1 MSKRKALGSG
11 LEALLS
17 SKPEKKDT
25 SKASI
30 SSSSKTI
37 QKIPID
43 KISRNIN
50 QPRKLFFDE
59 PLESMAASIKE
70 FGQKVPILVRKTD
83 SGYELIAGER
93 RWRAMQSIQQENI
106 EAIILEATD
115 KESALIAIVEN
126 VQREQLN
133 VIEEAEALLTLNNEF
148 EMTHDD
154 ISKYTGRSRSH
165 VSNILRLNGLADFIK
180 LRLAEGA
187 IEMGHARAIL
197 TLAPNEQ
204 EAIIKQAV
212 NNKLSVR
219 AVENLV
225 KNYGKRPNKKSQAV
239 KNQDTIALERR
250 LSETIG
256 ADLRIYHSKAGS
268 GKIEIKYKT
277 LNELEGIVSKI
288 KPQ

>member
-17 SKPEKKDT
+17 SKPEKKDS
-25 SKASI
+25 SKDSI

-59 PLESMAASIKE
+59 PLESMAASIKAL
-70 FGQKVPILVRKTD
+70 GQKTPILVRKTEN
-83 SGYELIAGER
+83 GYELIAGER
-93 RWRAMQSIQQENI
+93 RWRAMQSIQEENI
-106 EAIILEATD
+106 EAIVMEATD

-133 VIEEAEALLTLNNEF
+133 VIEEAEALQKLNVEF

-154 ISKYTGRSRSH
+154 ISKYTGRSRPH
-165 VSNILRLNGLADFIK
+165 VSNILRLNDLTDFIK
-180 LRLAEGA
+180 SKLAEGV

-197 TLAPNEQ
+197 TLGSHEQ
-204 EAIIKQAV
+204 DIIIKQAI
-212 NNKLSVR
+212 NKKLSVR

-225 KNYGKRPNKKSQAV
+225 KNHGKKSNKKIETT
-239 KNQDTIALERR
+239 KNQDTVALERK
-250 LSETIG
+250 LSEIIG
-256 ADLRIYHSKAGS
+256 ADLRIYHSKTGK

-288 KPQ
+288 KS

>member
-17 SKPEKKDT
+17 SKFREKDSSKT
-25 SKASI
+25 STPN
-30 SSSSKTI
+30 SSKTI

-59 PLESMAASIKE
+59 PLESMAKSIKE
-70 FGQKVPILVRKTD
+70 LGQKVPILVRKTD

-93 RWRAMQSIQQENI
+93 RWRAMQSIQEENI
-106 EAIILEATD
+106 EAIVVEATD

-133 VIEEAEALLTLNNEF
+133 IIEEAEALQRLNTEF

-154 ISKYTGRSRSH
+154 ISKHTGRSRSH
-165 VSNILRLNGLADFIK
+165 VSNILRLNDLTDFIK
-180 LRLAEGA
+180 LKLAEGI

-197 TLAPNEQ
+197 TLDPIEQ
-204 EAIIKQAV
+204 DIIIKQAI
-212 NNKLSVR
+212 NKKLSVR
-219 AVENLV
+219 AVESLV
-225 KNYGKRPNKKSQAV
+225 KNYGKKSNKIPQAT
-239 KNQDTIALERR
+239 KNQDTLALERR
-250 LSETIG
+250 LSEIVG
-256 ADLRIYHSKAGS
+256 ADLRIRHSKTGA

-288 KPQ
+288 KP

>member
-17 SKPEKKDT
+17 SKPEKKHSNQDPV
-25 SKASI
+25 

-59 PLESMAASIKE
+59 PLESMAASIKAL
-70 FGQKVPILVRKTD
+70 GQKTPILVRKTD

-93 RWRAMQSIQQENI
+93 RWRAMQSIQEENI
-106 EAIILEATD
+106 EAIVMEATD

-133 VIEEAEALLTLNNEF
+133 VIEEAEALQKLNVEF
-148 EMTHDD
+148 EMTHDE
-154 ISKYTGRSRSH
+154 ISKYTGRSRPH
-165 VSNILRLNGLADFIK
+165 VSNILRLNDLADFIK
-180 LRLAEGA
+180 SKLAEGV

-197 TLAPNEQ
+197 TLEPNDQ
-204 EAIIKQAV
+204 DIVIKKAINK
-212 NNKLSVR
+212 KLSVR

-225 KNYGKRPNKKSQAV
+225 KNYGKKLNKKSETT
-239 KNQDTIALERR
+239 KDQDTVALERK
-250 LSETIG
+250 LSEIIG
-256 ADLRIYHSKAGS
+256 ADLRIHHSKAGS

-288 KPQ
+288 KP

>member
-17 SKPEKKDT
+17 SKPEKKHSTKDPV
-25 SKASI
+25 

-59 PLESMAASIKE
+59 PLESMAASIKAL
-70 FGQKVPILVRKTD
+70 GQKTPILVRKTD

-93 RWRAMQSIQQENI
+93 RWRAMQSIQEENI
-106 EAIILEATD
+106 EAIVMEATD

-133 VIEEAEALLTLNNEF
+133 VIEEAGALQKLNVEF
-148 EMTHDD
+148 EMTHDE
-154 ISKYTGRSRSH
+154 ISKYTGRSRPH
-165 VSNILRLNGLADFIK
+165 VSNILRLNDLTDFIK
-180 LRLAEGA
+180 SKLAEGV

-197 TLAPNEQ
+197 TLEPNDQ
-204 EAIIKQAV
+204 NIIIKKAI
-212 NNKLSVR
+212 NKKLSVR

-225 KNYGKRPNKKSQAV
+225 KNHGKKPNKKPETT
-239 KNQDTIALERR
+239 KDQDTVVLERR
-250 LSETIG
+250 LSEIIG
-256 ADLRIYHSKAGS
+256 ADLRIHHSKAGS

-288 KPQ
+288 KP